1 MVESKPLKVIVVS
14 SINVVVS
21 KLICICN
28 DHLRITGMLFKPN
41 DILVKRKTHLLGLSG
56 VKNQRDCKKPRRDWL
71 TSTCRRACLITATS
85 TIFPH
90 RKNKTNFIQLWQKA
104 LSSTQ

>member
-56 VKNQRDCKKPRRDWL
+56 VKNQRDCRKPRRD
-71 TSTCRRACLITATS
+71 
-85 TIFPH
+85 
-90 RKNKTNFIQLWQKA
+90 
-104 LSSTQ
+104 